1 MDAASRNQA
10 NDIPRLSRPRL
21 WHPSTRKT
29 APPSLAATQKPPTSP
44 DRADSRSRAPDPA
57 RRPDLLQLNRTVPFL
72 LAAHPGH
79 RRPKR
84 RSCPDPGAR
93 TSRFKRF
100 VELSLRAAIQSLA
113 TALRERSRHRRQGPG
128 APRIRAQNL
137 KTATAT
143 TQVQRP
149 DASPSAAAAI
159 EVLSIIRLLCS

>member
-21 WHPSTRKT
+21 WHPSTPKT
-29 APPSLAATQKPPTSP
+29 APSSLAATQKPPTSP

-79 RRPKR
+79 RRSER
-84 RSCPDPGAR
+84 RSCPDPGPAR
-93 TSRFKRF
+93 RGSRGLWNCHFGLRFKALPPPSGN
-100 VELSLRAAIQSLA
+100 VPDTVGKARAHLGSA
-113 TALRERSRHRRQGPG
+113 T
-128 APRIRAQNL
+128 QNL